1 MKNLISIQ
9 IKNFDVANELAYL
22 QLAHNVGAVV
32 SFIGLVRE
40 QANHGQITA
49 IELEHYPAMT
59 QKSLESIVQEAEARW
74 PLLGVRVIHR
84 VGYLAAHEQI
94 VLVAV
99 ASQHRQAA
107 FDAAAFIMDY
117 LKTKAP
123 FWKKEYLAEQ
133 TEGHWVDAKDSD
145 EAALAR
151 WV

>member
-9 IKNFDVANELAYL
+9 IRNFDVANELAYL

-40 QANHGQITA
+40 QASHGQITA

-123 FWKKEYLAEQ
+123 FWKKEYLAGQ

>member
-1 MKNLISIQ
+1 MKNLVSIQ

-123 FWKKEYLAEQ
+123 FWKKEYLAGQ